1 MRRPEKRRS
10 GGYLP
15 PTHSAP
21 LVGPEFPMR
30 VEREVYP
37 RPAYRTPHAR
47 TSMSIDDSAIAPDGS
62 PNILIVV
69 LGEVGYGVLSTFG
82 GLVESPTL
90 DRLARGGLRY
100 CRFHS
105 AGVGAVT
112 RSVLLTGRDH
122 RSSVPRECA
131 TAPEL
136 VRQNGYRTGW
146 WGRCSTVPESHT
158 SSAGPF
164 DRWPTGLGFDYF
176 YGTIG
181 DTSDQFHPPL
191 FRNTTLVDP
200 PRLPEQGYHLTTDL
214 ATDCIAWVRQ
224 QKAIAP
230 DRPLFAYFAPPAGRA
245 PHQPPLDRRGRHAG
259 KFDFGWDEYRR
270 RVYERQLE
278 LGVIPRDAL
287 LTDRAAQLSSW
298 PTNADEQRL
307 FARFFE
313 NYADCVQHADAE
325 VGRII
330 DALDEMSELENTLV
344 LYVADAGCSG
354 DGTPTGTINLRYAL
368 DGNDILAEQ
377 HRTFVDEIG
386 KVGTSP
392 QMPAAW
398 AWAGNTPFAWT
409 APLASHL
416 GATRVPLVMHWPRRI
431 PAAGGL
437 RHQFHHAVDIAPTI
451 LEVVG
456 IRQPSMVNGISQR
469 PIDGLSMAYTFSADR
484 ASVESVRTV
493 QCFEG
498 HGTRAVY
505 ADGWL
510 ACTRRWQLPW
520 VTPPVETLDED
531 TWELYRISEDFSAS
545 TDLAV
550 LEPKRL
556 RALQEVYL
564 SESASNSGSR
574 VERQGLTGGLEEGL
588 KDPSQRTPWFRARR
602 RVSLLPGMV
611 RVPEACACA
620 QPNVTQTIAASLGIP
635 RGGAEGVI
643 VCAGGD
649 AAGWSLYVANR
660 RLVYHYNFFN
670 IERTEAVSD
679 RELPVGEIEVAVRFA
694 SETPVPG
701 GPASV
706 ELLID
711 AEVVGRA
718 RIARQVRSCFGH
730 EGVDIGVDKCTPVS
744 RAYRDRRGFPFT
756 GTIVRVTLELDGA
769 RRSFADSR
777 SLALR

>member
-15 PTHSAP
+15 PTHNAP
-21 LVGPEFPMR
+21 LVGPEFPIR
-30 VEREVYP
+30 VERDVYP
-37 RPAYRTPHAR
+37 RPAYRVPHAR
-47 TSMSIDDSAIAPDGS
+47 TSMSTEGIATAPEGS
-62 PNILIVV
+62 PNILVVV
-69 LGEVGYGVLSTFG
+69 LGDVGYGVLSTFG

-100 CRFHS
+100 SRFHS
-105 AGVGAVT
+105 TGVGAVT
-112 RSVLLTGRDH
+112 HSVLLTGRDH
-122 RSSVPRECA
+122 RTSVPRECA
-131 TAPEL
+131 TVAEL
-136 VRQNGYRTGW
+136 VRQNGYGTGW

-164 DRWPTGLGFDYF
+164 DRWPTSLGFDYF

-181 DTSDQFHPPL
+181 DAPDQFHPPL
-191 FRNTTLVDP
+191 FRNTLLVDP

-214 ATDCIAWVRQ
+214 ANDCIAWLRQ

-245 PHQPPLDRRGRHAG
+245 PQQPPLDRRGRHAG
-259 KFDFGWDEYRR
+259 KFGFGWDEYRR

-287 LTDRAAQLSSW
+287 LTERDAQVASW
-298 PTNADEQRL
+298 PTNADDQRL

-313 NYADCVQHADAE
+313 NYADCVEHADAE
-325 VGRII
+325 IGRII
-330 DALDEMSELENTLV
+330 DVLDEMSELENTLV
-344 LYVADAGCSG
+344 LYVADSG
-354 DGTPTGTINLRYAL
+354 SSGEGTPNGTINVRYAL
-368 DGNDILAEQ
+368 DGNDIVVGQ
-377 HRTFVDEIG
+377 HRAFVDDIG

-416 GATRVPLVMHWPRRI
+416 GATRVPLVIHWPRRI
-431 PAAGGL
+431 PAADGL

-451 LEVVG
+451 LEIVG
-456 IRQPSMVNGISQR
+456 IHQPSMVNGISQR
-469 PIDGLSMAYTFSADR
+469 PMDGLSMAYSFSADR

-498 HGTRAVY
+498 HGARAVY

-510 ACTRRWQLPW
+510 ACARRGQLPW
-520 VTPPVETLDED
+520 VTATLATQDD
-531 TWELYRISEDFSAS
+531 DSWELYRIGDDFSAS
-545 TDLAV
+545 TDLAA

-556 RALQEVYL
+556 RALQDL
-564 SESASNSGSR
+564 FLLESALKPGWR
-574 VERQGLTGGLEEGL
+574 VEGEGL
-588 KDPSQRTPWFRARR
+588 REGLDEGVKDPSQRTPWLRGRR
-602 RVSLLPGMV
+602 RVSLFPGMV
-611 RVPEACACA
+611 RVPEGCACA
-620 QPNVTQTIAASLGIP
+620 QPNVTHTIAASLGIP

-649 AAGWSLYVANR
+649 AAGWSLYILNR

-679 RELPVGEIEVAVRFA
+679 HELPVGDIEVGVRFA
-694 SETPVPG
+694 SETSVPG

-730 EGVDIGVDKCTPVS
+730 EGVDIGIDKCSPVS

-756 GTIVRVTLELDGA
+756 GTIVRVTLELEGV
-769 RRSFADSR
+769 RTGFADGR